1 MQQGINDGLE
11 HNFII
16 SLPILMCEVLTQ
28 FLMQNFY
35 KTHPKACLHDASFLA
50 QLLRI
55 RSLMTFGTSCSTLHA
70 RLCLHV
76 ARRQSK

>member
-50 QLLRI
+50 QLL
-55 RSLMTFGTSCSTLHA
+55 MTFGTSCSTLHA
-70 RLCLHV
+70 R
-76 ARRQSK
+76 RQSK